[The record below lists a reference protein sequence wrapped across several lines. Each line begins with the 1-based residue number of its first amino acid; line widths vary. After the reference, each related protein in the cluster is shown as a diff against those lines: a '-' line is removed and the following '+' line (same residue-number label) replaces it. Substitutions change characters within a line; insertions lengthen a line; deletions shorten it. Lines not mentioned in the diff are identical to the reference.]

1 MKVPLGPNKIKLM
14 HEESLSRL
22 KNTNLTVFFTAFFS
36 VIRLGSKWS
45 VGEQGYIYIY
55 IYLYSFHLFIL
66 QLPLA
71 ILARDKIMVKEVGM
85 VALRFKYVGYC
96 FQTLIL
102 LRVSKKFQ
110 GIETCCSTHIQLGA
124 IKIYVFKWSTA
135 SVVMVIDK
143 LPGFH

>member
-1 MKVPLGPNKIKLM
+1 MKLPLGPNKIKLM

-22 KNTNLTVFFTAFFS
+22 KNTNLTIFFTAFFS

-45 VGEQGYIYIY
+45 VGEQGYVFFFW
-55 IYLYSFHLFIL
+55 YSFHFFIL

-71 ILARDKIMVKEVGM
+71 ILARDKIIVKEVGM

-110 GIETCCSTHIQLGA
+110 RNRNLLQHPH
-124 IKIYVFKWSTA
+124 
-135 SVVMVIDK
+135 SVGCYK
-143 LPGFH
+143 NLCF